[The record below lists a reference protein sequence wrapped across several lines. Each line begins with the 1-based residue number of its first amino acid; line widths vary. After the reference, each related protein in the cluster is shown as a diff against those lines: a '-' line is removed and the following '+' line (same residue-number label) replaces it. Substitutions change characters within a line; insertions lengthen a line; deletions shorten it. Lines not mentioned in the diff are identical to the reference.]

1 MQSAHSSPIAAR
13 AYNGGMDWFV
23 DLLKDYGG
31 TALAIVG
38 GMVIVIVLIAM
49 TDRHNTSKPSDAKK
63 KEAPRDDH

>member
-1 MQSAHSSPIAAR
+1 
-13 AYNGGMDWFV
+13 MDWFV

-49 TDRHNTSKPSDAKK
+49 TDRHNTSKTSDAKK